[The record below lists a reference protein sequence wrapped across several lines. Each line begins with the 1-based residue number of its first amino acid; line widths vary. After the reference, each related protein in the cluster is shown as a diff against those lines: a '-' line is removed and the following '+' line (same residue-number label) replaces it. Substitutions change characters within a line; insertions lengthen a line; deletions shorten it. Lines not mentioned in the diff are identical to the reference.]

1 MDLGQLESTKTK
13 FLSAKEQ
20 EQHQEE
26 GDNVNIVLQLPDGS
40 EKAQTFKMGHTV
52 AYVKLLV
59 EKEAGIPMNKQKLAI
74 SGKVGMHF
82 PPVSSC
88 PDRTLL

>member
-1 MDLGQLESTKTK
+1 MDLGEIEDTKTK

-26 GDNVNIVLQLPDGS
+26 GDNVSIVLQLPDGS

-59 EKEAGIPMNKQKLAI
+59 QKEAGIPMNKQRLAI
-74 SGKVGMHF
+74 AGKSACTV
-82 PPVSSC
+82 PV
-88 PDRTLL
+88 

>member
-1 MDLGQLESTKTK
+1 MDLGQLEGTKTQ
-13 FLSAKEQ
+13 FLSTKEQ

-40 EKAQTFKMGHTV
+40 EKHQTFKMGHTV

-59 EKEAGIPMNKQKLAI
+59 EKEAGIPMNKQRLAI
-74 SGKVGMHF
+74 AGKLGTG
-82 PPVSSC
+82 PTGQLTISLS
-88 PDRTLL
+88 